1 MNIRKNAETG
11 VYEEIPWS
19 EMEKTPEATLA
30 QKQLLMQGYAYN
42 PDGTL
47 RAATEEEMLAGM
59 TETEKGQY
67 NITKQTAERT
77 QKALAGTLEIPQAVQ
92 SKLDEQQKIQE
103 EQLARMYG
111 PNWAASTAGTNL
123 KTKQEEQRAS
133 VRSGVAQGAL
143 DSSGALNQI
152 NTNITN
158 SLSNQ
163 TGNLYGQNYG
173 ASANQYNQMVGYP
186 GRTSG
191 LIDVY
196 GKMGARDQQE
206 RLNRY
211 IAEMQGKANSSSIWS
226 SLIGAGGQMGAAK
239 LGDTGDQRFKFNS
252 AEEFFAYLDAIQD
265 VR

>member
-1 MNIRKNAETG
+1 
-11 VYEEIPWS
+11 
-19 EMEKTPEATLA
+19 
-30 QKQLLMQGYAYN
+30 
-42 PDGTL
+42 
-47 RAATEEEMLAGM
+47 MLAGM

-67 NITKQTAERT
+67 NINKKTADRT
-77 QKALAGTLEIPQAVQ
+77 NLALEGKLDVPQAVKD
-92 SKLDEQQKIQE
+92 KLDEQQRIGE

-111 PNWAASTAGTNL
+111 PNWEASTAGTNFN
-123 KTKQEEQRAS
+123 TKQTSLREN
-133 VRSGVAQGAL
+133 VRSGVAQGML

-211 IAEMQGKANSSSIWS
+211 MAEMQGKANSSSIWS

-265 VR
+265 MR